1 MSWAHNVY
9 EFVAIYME
17 TGRTS
22 DLPDNHFI
30 AGILVRG
37 GSGQRMLSYNSRLA
51 EPVCELVQ
59 GKEIDMGAITSEI
72 H

>member
-1 MSWAHNVY
+1 MKN
-9 EFVAIYME
+9 
-17 TGRTS
+17 GRTS
-22 DLPDNHFI
+22 DLPDDHFI
-30 AGILVRG
+30 HGVLVRG
-37 GSGQRMLSYNSRLA
+37 GSGQKMLPYNPTLA